1 MRGKFE
7 PIDIVEETTADLLES
22 GTLVKKDS
30 VDSNKVQV
38 GTYIDYEAYPSLF
51 KSAIDL

>member
-22 GTLVKKDS
+22 AVVVEEDKIDKHLVQSGTFH
-30 VDSNKVQV
+30 N
-38 GTYIDYEAYPSLF
+38 Y
-51 KSAIDL
+51 